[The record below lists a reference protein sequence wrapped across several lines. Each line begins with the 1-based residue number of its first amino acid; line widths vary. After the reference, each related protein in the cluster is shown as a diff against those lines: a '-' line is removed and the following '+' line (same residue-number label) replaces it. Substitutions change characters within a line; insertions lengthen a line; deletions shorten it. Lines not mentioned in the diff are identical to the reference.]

1 METRYDATLEEV
13 WRIKREIASEYPSL
27 EAYFQGML
35 DYQDDLRKQGVNL
48 VYLPANRVAQSM
60 P

>member
-27 EAYFQGML
+27 EAYFKGMM

-48 VYLPANRVAQSM
+48 VYLPANRVAPEM

>member
-1 METRYDATLEEV
+1 MEAKYDATLEEV

-27 EAYFQGML
+27 EAYFKGMM

-48 VYLPANRVAQSM
+48 VYLPANRVVPEM